1 MNYSKISKL
10 KKSIKDR
17 KNKSIDSSLFKKS
30 RDSNCFKYTK
40 NMKTY
45 LLQSEKLKLNKK
57 FKNFFNITDESSQD
71 NKAYKLKRNY
81 INFLDS
87 KNKLKNFNNIDFEI
101 KKNLNKRFKDIIAP
115 FKGKKRKVNFSYEK
129 VFHSSI
135 MNEENDKFDKPN
147 KMIITFR
154 KMKKKNKLPDNKT
167 INKNKDP
174 KFYDKFI
181 NKKPLNYTNIKTS
194 NYSDIYL
201 KKLLFNDNKNNYDY
215 DEEKLNIKLN
225 FNIINNENSYN

>member
-57 FKNFFNITDESSQD
+57 FKNFFNMSNESSQD

-87 KNKLKNFNNIDFEI
+87 KNKLKN
-101 KKNLNKRFKDIIAP
+101 R
-115 FKGKKRKVNFSYEK
+115 
-129 VFHSSI
+129 
-135 MNEENDKFDKPN
+135 
-147 KMIITFR
+147 
-154 KMKKKNKLPDNKT
+154 
-167 INKNKDP
+167 
-174 KFYDKFI
+174 
-181 NKKPLNYTNIKTS
+181 
-194 NYSDIYL
+194 
-201 KKLLFNDNKNNYDY
+201 
-215 DEEKLNIKLN
+215 
-225 FNIINNENSYN
+225 